1 MSRLPLTLA
10 FSLRSTLRRGLAS
23 PCIAAALLALLALP
37 ASAQRSH
44 DPLNPQEVDQLRDS
58 AQEPDVRLKL
68 LVGFNRARLAALEQ
82 MRADPKTTDRGSKTR
97 DMLQEFLD
105 VFDELSDNVDMYAD
119 RKDDMRKG
127 LKLVIEAD
135 TEFAARLRA
144 IKDSAATTKE
154 EVEAYRFLL
163 DNAIE
168 TIDASANDHRK
179 LLVEQEELAKRRK
192 QAHPKKDDD
201 RR

>member
-1 MSRLPLTLA
+1 MMPRLPLSRRALVA
-10 FSLRSTLRRGLAS
+10 LWFSV
-23 PCIAAALLALLALP
+23 ALLVLP
-37 ASAQRSH
+37 AFAQRSH

-68 LVGFNRARLAALEQ
+68 LVGFNRARLTALEQ
-82 MRADPKTTDRGSKTR
+82 MRSDPKTTDRGAKTR

-144 IKDSAATTKE
+144 IKDAAASTKE
-154 EVEAYRFLL
+154 EADSYRFLL

-168 TIDASANDHRK
+168 TVDSEADDHRK